1 MSKESGGSG
10 TMMTV
15 KMTHETTDLS
25 IHYGYVFMHS
35 LSMNIRCCIPP
46 SHFGNEIFV
55 ELAGN
60 RNGVIN
66 QG

>member
-1 MSKESGGSG
+1 MSKEGGGSG

-35 LSMNIRCCIPP
+35 LSMNIWCCIPP
-46 SHFGNEIFV
+46 SHFGNDSC
-55 ELAGN
+55 
-60 RNGVIN
+60 
-66 QG
+66 